1 MVSYPN
7 IRELDVALL
16 PTGFFKNQNKMSANF
31 VNIRAIL
38 VIAFISVIHF
48 GDNFLSVESFEL
60 NPSGYAC
67 KVDFKDKEEKVKAI
81 IDCATKVNYKFPT
94 EISVDAVQA
103 EMKRLVSSDY
113 DDMVK

>member
-1 MVSYPN
+1 
-7 IRELDVALL
+7 
-16 PTGFFKNQNKMSANF
+16 MSANF
-31 VNIRAIL
+31 VNIKAIL
-38 VIAFISVIHF
+38 AIAFISVVHF
-48 GDNFLSVESFEL
+48 EDFLGVESFEL

-81 IDCATKVNYKFPT
+81 VDCATKVNYKIPT
-94 EISVDAVQA
+94 ELSLEAVQA